1 MLRDSYYTPPTLLDE
16 QVFAALVPHDHYL
29 RRVAAV
35 LDFERY
41 RAMLAPCYSAT
52 EGRPA
57 DDPVL
62 MVKLTFLQFQYGLS
76 DREVIAEA
84 QVNVAYRFF
93 LQLSRPFS
101 SYLDRR

>member
-41 RAMLAPCYSAT
+41 SVIGLCW
-52 EGRPA
+52 RPA
-57 DDPVL
+57 TVP
-62 MVKLTFLQFQYGLS
+62 
-76 DREVIAEA
+76 
-84 QVNVAYRFF
+84 
-93 LQLSRPFS
+93 
-101 SYLDRR
+101 RRDGPPTIPC